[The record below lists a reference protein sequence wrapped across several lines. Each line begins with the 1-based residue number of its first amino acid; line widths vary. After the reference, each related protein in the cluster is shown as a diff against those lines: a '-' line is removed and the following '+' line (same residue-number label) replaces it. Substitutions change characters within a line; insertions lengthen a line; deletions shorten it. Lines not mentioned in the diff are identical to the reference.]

1 MSQMIDSAIIPTSTA
16 DATSQDLLSYEVPPL
31 SMLAVDVEIFAYRN
45 QTNRAYW
52 KIHAVG
58 SRANGSA
65 SALGVP
71 TEERKRND
79 AGAAG
84 WTAQIVLV
92 GDAIVVRISG
102 QASTNINWLIAA
114 KITINTPE

>member
-1 MSQMIDSAIIPTSTA
+1 MPQTNDQRTIPVTTT
-16 DATSQDLLSYEVPPL
+16 DATPQDLLSYEVPL
-31 SMLAVDVEIFAYRN
+31 QSMLAVDVEIMAYRN

-65 SALGVP
+65 TALGTP
-71 TEERKRND
+71 TEERHRND

-84 WTAQIVLV
+84 WAAAIVLVNDAVVVRITGQASVDIDWMVTAQIK
-92 GDAIVVRISG
+92 IS
-102 QASTNINWLIAA
+102 
-114 KITINTPE
+114 TPE